1 MGTEEE
7 KNVKALK
14 RKEIETEKRERQK
27 QKTMDTLLKKK
38 DSKATKQIKT
48 SKSNR
53 SDIPK
58 ISYVANSSGAL
69 LSLPEGFEYPLEASR
84 GIRNEDKMRIDDKSR
99 RLKRDRWVLR
109 SLKLKKESDHDDSL
123 LLCEVVEEVEPVK
136 LAEIATE
143 LEERGKLE
151 GFHDGNSNLCYA
163 QKLRSLRERWMVKSL
178 KLEKE
183 NSCRAS
189 ICPGLLEEED
199 TDVEEVGVV
208 YLDELVEEKSDGD
221 MSTLPQDYLHSPG
234 ENLWD
239 SDLEIHI

>member
-1 MGTEEE
+1 
-7 KNVKALK
+7 
-14 RKEIETEKRERQK
+14 
-27 QKTMDTLLKKK
+27 
-38 DSKATKQIKT
+38 
-48 SKSNR
+48 
-53 SDIPK
+53 
-58 ISYVANSSGAL
+58 
-69 LSLPEGFEYPLEASR
+69 
-84 GIRNEDKMRIDDKSR
+84 MRTDDKSR

-123 LLCEVVEEVEPVK
+123 LLCEDIEEVETVK

-143 LEERGKLE
+143 LEEGGKLE
-151 GFHDGNSNLCYA
+151 GLHDGNSNLCDA
-163 QKLRSLRERWMVKSL
+163 HKLRSLRERWMVKSL

-183 NSCRAS
+183 NSCRA